1 MNSRI
6 SLLLR
11 AKNITPAQLADD
23 IGVQRSGISHILN
36 GRNKPSLD
44 FIQRIIKKYPDISMN
59 WLIFGDGPMMNPYPS
74 VQVPDQEDKPSIK
87 PTIMELFSEEIKED
101 EIYDTPEEVNNQ
113 GNGGYYVDN
122 KVNNL
127 SQEAIPKTEQKNIYP
142 QKEEEQTKIEP
153 EKIEKPLNE
162 TTHRGKGKKI
172 SRIVIFYHD
181 KTFTEYF
188 PDED

>member
-113 GNGGYYVDN
+113 GNGGYYVDH

-153 EKIEKPLNE
+153 EKIEKPLYE

-181 KTFTEYF
+181 RTFTEYF

>member
-6 SLLLR
+6 SLLLK

-74 VQVPDQEDKPSIK
+74 VQVPDQDDKPSIK

-101 EIYDTPEEVNNQ
+101 EIYDTPEEVNNKE
-113 GNGGYYVDN
+113 NGGYYANN
-122 KVNNL
+122 KANNL
-127 SQEAIPKTEQKNIYP
+127 SQEAMPKTEQKIINS
-142 QKEEEQTKIEP
+142 QKEEEKISDAPGKP
-153 EKIEKPLNE
+153 EMPLYE
-162 TTHRGKGKKI
+162 TRNWGKGKKI

-188 PDED
+188 PEED

>member
-153 EKIEKPLNE
+153 EKIEKHLNE